1 MKNSKTLKACLG
13 SIILL
18 AGLFSLPAQA
28 YQGEVF
34 ACTYKGNSNV
44 DDVLNA
50 RDNYVKQAEKA
61 GITLP
66 PSFLWSKVKG
76 GSDANLLWFTFYEN
90 AAQYGAITDTVQ
102 ASSSMVAAVNK
113 FYDVLDCDS
122 YLLKQEEIYTG
133 GEAFTG
139 ESTYIDSYACNY
151 RHGAGPE
158 SLGDLKAHTKDYLDA
173 AGTHKSFRLFQQ
185 NSMTPTPNSPDVRF
199 FGVHNNAADWGA
211 RDDSL
216 TTSEG
221 GQALNRHWN
230 AVTDCSV
237 NHWSGQQV
245 VEGPPAE

>member
-1 MKNSKTLKACLG
+1 MKNSKMSNACFG
-13 SIILL
+13 SVFLL
-18 AGLFSLPAQA
+18 VSLFGLTAQA

-34 ACTYKGNSNV
+34 ACSYKGNSNV
-44 DDVLNA
+44 DDVLKA

-66 PSFLWSKVKG
+66 PSFLWSYVKG
-76 GSDANLLWFTFYEN
+76 GSDLDVLWFNYYEN
-90 AAQYGAITDTVQ
+90 AAEYGALTDATQ

-113 FYDVLDCDS
+113 FYDVLDCSS
-122 YLLKQEEIYTG
+122 YLLKQDEIYTG
-133 GEAFTG
+133 SEALEG
-139 ESTYIDSYACNY
+139 SSTYIDSYACNY
-151 RHGAGPE
+151 RDGAGPD

-230 AVTDCSV
+230 AILDCSAS
-237 NHWSGQQV
+237 HWSGQQV